1 MKDFHADRTALWT
14 IMLAVC
20 LAASGLIALAG
31 ASLDRWPNVMWG
43 TIIVVGVIA
52 AIPAF
57 CILPLYFRMLSCT
70 VSSSGITVTAGSLFR
85 RAQSVRFERVQFVQ
99 ILSGPFDGALG
110 LNFVVLHM
118 YGGHLTV
125 PFLNRDD
132 REALAALLQQKG
144 VYHAP

>member
-1 MKDFHADRTALWT
+1 MKDYHADRSALWT

-20 LAASGLIALAG
+20 LAASGLIAAAG
-31 ASLDRWPNVMWG
+31 AVLDRWPNVMWG
-43 TIIVVGVIA
+43 VIVVVGVIA

-57 CILPLYFRMLSCT
+57 FILPLYFHRLSCT
-70 VSSSGITVTAGSLFR
+70 ASSSSITVTAGIFFR

-110 LNFVVLHM
+110 LNFVILHV

-132 REALAALLQQKG
+132 RESLAALLQQKG
-144 VYHAP
+144 VFHAP